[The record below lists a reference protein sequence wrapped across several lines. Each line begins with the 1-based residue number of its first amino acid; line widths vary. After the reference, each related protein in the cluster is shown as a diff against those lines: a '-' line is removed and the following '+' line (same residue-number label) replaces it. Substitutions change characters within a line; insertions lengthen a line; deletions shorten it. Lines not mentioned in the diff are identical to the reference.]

1 MFIAWWTRYG
11 AVSCSRVVGYIVRVC
26 QWYWRCGLGVA
37 RSLPFKLTRSVGSIV
52 ALIPFSGVSRLST
65 SILVLYWSILLIL
78 SVILVLMIL
87 ILSRLVLV
95 LDSPIP
101 ILRSVIM
108 ILYCRLILILWSSIP
123 ILYSCIS
130 ILCRFIIVLCRLISI
145 LWVSVL
151 ILYNP
156 IPILHS
162 LIWIFMSHMCVT
174 ALRAVILSLLLMSR
188 VFIVRWCVV
197 RMVGWCDRHWNRAV
211 GIELSLWMEGNRCFR
226 KRRCWIFRRH
236 SKVWQRL

>member
-1 MFIAWWTRYG
+1 M
-11 AVSCSRVVGYIVRVC
+11 
-26 QWYWRCGLGVA
+26 A

-130 ILCRFIIVLCRLISI
+130 ILCRFIIALCRLISI

-162 LIWIFMSHMCVT
+162 LRDLYSDKPHVCQQQQ
-174 ALRAVILSLLLMSR
+174 LRQGELRESVVDESCIHCEMVCGKDGR
-188 VFIVRWCVV
+188 VV
-197 RMVGWCDRHWNRAV
+197 RQAL
-211 GIELSLWMEGNRCFR
+211 E
-226 KRRCWIFRRH
+226 
-236 SKVWQRL
+236 QRPLE